1 MNFLKEYPDIETLMR
16 IGGDVSVPHVNGHI
30 HTPYSFSSFDNIS
43 QIFDLAKDEE
53 VDVLGINDFFVCDGY
68 NEFYNYAVKNGVF
81 PLFNV
86 EFIGLIPELQ
96 RRNVTIN
103 DPNNPGRI
111 YFSGKGLNYP
121 YRVSEENKKFLDDL
135 IAESQKQ
142 VSKMIEKVNYLI
154 QSIYPDMSLTYDEI
168 KKKYAKE
175 LVRERHIAKAIR
187 ILVEENYPKK
197 SGKKMF
203 YTELF
208 DVEPKSNVE
217 DIPAIENE
225 IRGKLLKAG
234 GSAFV
239 PESPASFPAVERIR
253 EYILDA
259 GGIPCYPVLLDDRKG
274 NLITGFESDWEFM
287 DEQLKAMNVH
297 MVELIPSRNSV
308 EKLREFIK
316 YFTRKGY
323 VISLGSEHNTPGV
336 FPLEVKVDGED
347 ILPEDLKK
355 VSYDGACVIAAHQY
369 LKTNGQE
376 GFVTTNGNRT
386 ERSVAD
392 LMTLGNAV
400 IKEMI
405 A

>member
-1 MNFLKEYPDIETLMR
+1 MNFLKEYPDIDTLMR
-16 IGGDVSVPHVNGHI
+16 IGGDVSIPHVNCHI
-30 HTPYSFSSFDNIS
+30 HTPYSFSSFDNIA
-43 QIFDLAKDEE
+43 QIFDLAKGEE
-53 VDVLGINDFFVCDGY
+53 VDVLGINDFFLCDGY

-111 YFSGKGLNYP
+111 YLSGKGLNYP
-121 YRVSEENKKFLDDL
+121 YRVSEESKKFLDDL

-142 VSKMIEKVNYLI
+142 VTKMIEKVNYLL
-154 QSIYPDMSLTYDEI
+154 QSIYPEMSLTYNDI
-168 KKKYAKE
+168 KSKYAKQ
-175 LVRERHIAKAIR
+175 LVRERHIAKAVR
-187 ILVEENYPKK
+187 ILVEKNYPKK
-197 SGKKMF
+197 SGKMMF

-208 DVEPKSNVE
+208 DVEPRSNPE

-225 IRGKLLKAG
+225 IRSKLLKAG

-239 PESPASFPAVERIR
+239 PESPASFPPVERIS

-274 NLITGFESDWEFM
+274 NVITVFERDWEFM

-297 MVELIPSRNSV
+297 MIELIPSRNSV
-308 EKLREFIK
+308 PKLRELIK
-316 YFTRKGY
+316 YFTKKGY

-336 FPLEVKVDGED
+336 FPIEVKVDGED

-369 LKTNGQE
+369 LKANGEE
-376 GFVTTNGNRT
+376 GFVSANGDRT
-386 ERSVAD
+386 QRAVAE
-392 LMTLGNAV
+392 MITLGNAV

>member
-30 HTPYSFSSFDNIS
+30 HTPYSFSSFDNIT

-53 VDVLGINDFFVCDGY
+53 VDVLGINDFFVSDGY

-142 VSKMIEKVNYLI
+142 VAKMIEKVNYLL
-154 QSIYPDMSLTYDEI
+154 QSIYPEMSLTYEDV
-168 KKKYAKE
+168 KAKYAKE

-187 ILVEENYPKK
+187 ILVEENYPQK
-197 SGKKMF
+197 SGKMMF

-208 DVEPKSNVE
+208 DVEPKSNPD

-234 GSAFV
+234 GTAFV
-239 PESPASFPAVERIR
+239 PESPASFPPVGRIS

-297 MVELIPSRNSV
+297 MIELIPSRNSV
-308 EKLREFIK
+308 HKLREFIK
-316 YFTRKGY
+316 YFTKKGY

-336 FPLEVKVDGED
+336 FPIEVKVDGED
-347 ILPEDLKK
+347 TLPEDLKK

-369 LKTNGQE
+369 LKANGEE
-376 GFVTTNGNRT
+376 GFVATNGDRT
-386 ERSVAD
+386 ERSVTD
-392 LMTLGNAV
+392 LITLGNAV

>member
-1 MNFLKEYPDIETLMR
+1 MNFLKEYPDIDTLMR

-30 HTPYSFSSFDNIS
+30 HTPYSFSSFDNIA

-53 VDVLGINDFFVCDGY
+53 VDVLGINDFFVSDGY

-121 YRVSEENKKFLDDL
+121 YRVSEESKKFLDDL

-142 VSKMIEKVNYLI
+142 VTKMIEKVNYLL
-154 QSIYPDMSLTYDEI
+154 QSIYPEMSLTYNDI
-168 KKKYAKE
+168 KSKYAKQ
-175 LVRERHIAKAIR
+175 LVRERHIAKAVR
-187 ILVEENYPKK
+187 ILVEKNYPKK
-197 SGKKMF
+197 SGKMMF

-208 DVEPKSNVE
+208 DVEPRSNPE

-225 IRGKLLKAG
+225 IRSKLLKAG

-239 PESPASFPAVERIR
+239 PESPASFPPVERIS

-274 NLITGFESDWEFM
+274 NVITVFERDWEFM

-297 MVELIPSRNSV
+297 MIELIPSRNSV
-308 EKLREFIK
+308 PKLREFIK
-316 YFTRKGY
+316 YFTKKGY

-336 FPLEVKVDGED
+336 FPIEVKVDGED

-369 LKTNGQE
+369 LKAIGEE
-376 GFVTTNGNRT
+376 GFVSANGDRT
-386 ERSVAD
+386 QRAVAE
-392 LMTLGNAV
+392 MITLGNAV

>member
-1 MNFLKEYPDIETLMR
+1 MNFLREYPDIETLMR
-16 IGGDVSVPHVNGHI
+16 IGGDVSIPHVNGHI
-30 HTPYSFSSFDNIS
+30 HTPYSFSSFDNIA
-43 QIFDLAKDEE
+43 QIFDLAKGEE
-53 VDVLGINDFFVCDGY
+53 VDVLGINDFFVSDGY

-111 YFSGKGLNYP
+111 YLSGKGLNYP
-121 YRVSEENKKFLDDL
+121 YRVSEESKRFLDDL

-142 VSKMIEKVNYLI
+142 VAKMIEKVNYLL
-154 QSIYPDMSLTYDEI
+154 QSIYPEMSLTYNDV
-168 KKKYAKE
+168 KSKYAKE
-175 LVRERHIAKAIR
+175 LVRERHIAKAVR
-187 ILVEENYPKK
+187 VLVEKNYPKK
-197 SGKKMF
+197 SGKMMF

-208 DVEPKSNVE
+208 DVEPRSNPE

-225 IRGKLLKAG
+225 IRSKLLKAG

-239 PESPASFPAVERIR
+239 PESPASFPPVERIS

-274 NLITGFESDWEFM
+274 NVITVFERDWEFM

-297 MVELIPSRNSV
+297 MIELIPSRNSV
-308 EKLREFIK
+308 PKLREFIK
-316 YFTRKGY
+316 YFTKKGY

-336 FPLEVKVDGED
+336 FPIEVKVDGED

-369 LKTNGQE
+369 LKANGEE
-376 GFVTTNGNRT
+376 GFVSANGDRT
-386 ERSVAD
+386 QRAVAE
-392 LMTLGNAV
+392 MITLGNAV